1 MVERLLRLRCSDCGE
16 EFIVKEREIDDLPLT
31 CPICTAEVDIGE
43 VPDDEDDELEDDE
56 EVDEDKADP
65 EEEPEENESE
75 SG

>member
-16 EFIVKEREIDDLPLT
+16 DFIVKERESDDLSLT

-56 EVDEDKADP
+56 EVDADEADP
-65 EEEPEENESE
+65 EEERDEDQTE

>member
-16 EFIVKEREIDDLPLT
+16 DFIVKEREIDDLPLT

-43 VPDDEDDELEDDE
+43 VPDDEDDE
-56 EVDEDKADP
+56 EVDEDEADA